1 MAGMKRSWFALVL
14 GLLGASA
21 GTSPVLADAPRNVP
35 AAQPPSAAPRPPAL
49 LPALAEDATV
59 RSATA
64 AYTHMPPA
72 DHPRRVETVY
82 RAETL
87 EPAASPRTASSW
99 ETTEYNAQAGLGKAR
114 ANTGYAVRTTGKPG
128 GGGITI
134 AVVEN
139 IRVVADDA
147 ESPGH
152 PDLRDVRV
160 VDVSGRGA
168 TGPHATRVAGVA
180 AARRNSYGLHGVAY
194 NANLV
199 SIAYNDDEEDDMEAI
214 LASVAG
220 LAGRY
225 GPDAANKWD
234 ANPAASAHIANLSF
248 SLASARNNPTP
259 TRNGM
264 KLLAREDRIMVAA
277 LGNAGGA
284 EPAALPATAVGDA
297 GIAGSAIAVGML
309 EQTQD
314 VARSN
319 SNRCGTVREWCI
331 FAPGDRIYTTDGTYF
346 STTRGFH
353 TITGTS
359 FAAPHV
365 AGALAAVWAAFPDKT
380 GKEIVQRILDTAR
393 QVDADNGNYDATT
406 GLSPIY
412 GHGALDLGAALDAST
427 F

>member
-1 MAGMKRSWFALVL
+1 MGMNRQFALVAL

-35 AAQPPSAAPRPPAL
+35 AAQPPSSVPRPPAL
-49 LPALAEDATV
+49 QPALAEDATV

-139 IRVVADDA
+139 IRVLADDD

-160 VDVSGRGA
+160 VNISGRGA

-180 AARRNSYGLHGVAY
+180 AARRNGYGLHGIAY

-199 SIAYNDDEEDDMEAI
+199 SIAYNDDEEDDLEAI

-220 LAGRY
+220 LTGRY

-277 LGNAGGA
+277 LGNSSGA
-284 EPAALPATAVGDA
+284 EPAALPATAVADA
-297 GIAGSAIAVGML
+297 GIAGWAIAVGML

-314 VARSN
+314 VVRSI
-319 SNRCGTVREWCI
+319 SNRCGAVRRWCI
-331 FAPGDRIYTTDGTYF
+331 FAPGDRIYTTDGTYT
-346 STTRGFH
+346 STARGFH

-359 FAAPHV
+359 FATAHV
-365 AGALAAVWAAFPDKT
+365 SGAMAAVWAAFPDKT
-380 GKEIVQRILDTAR
+380 GKEIVQRVLDTAR

>member
-1 MAGMKRSWFALVL
+1 MRRSRFALIA
-14 GLLGASA
+14 LLAAVA
-21 GTSPVLADAPRNVP
+21 GTPSAHADAVANAP
-35 AAQPPSAAPRPPAL
+35 APQPQPPSVPRPPAV

-59 RSATA
+59 RAATA

-87 EPAASPRTASSW
+87 EPATAPRTASSW
-99 ETTEYNAQAGLGKAR
+99 ETTEYSAQAGLGKAR
-114 ANTGYAVRTTGKPG
+114 ASTGYATRTTGKPG
-128 GGGITI
+128 GGGVTI
-134 AVVEN
+134 AIVEN
-139 IRVVADDA
+139 IRVLTDDPQ
-147 ESPGH
+147 SPGH
-152 PDLRDVRV
+152 PDLRDVSV
-160 VDVSGRGA
+160 VDISGRGA

-180 AARRNSYGLHGVAY
+180 AARRNGYGLHGVAY

-199 SIAYNDDEEDDMEAI
+199 SIAYNDDEEDDLEAI
-214 LASVAG
+214 LASTAG
-220 LAGRY
+220 LTGRY
-225 GPDAANKWD
+225 GPDAANQWD
-234 ANPAASAHIANLSF
+234 SNPAASAHIVNLSF

-259 TRNGM
+259 TLNGM

-277 LGNAGGA
+277 LGNVGGS
-284 EPAALPATAVGDA
+284 EPAALPATAVA
-297 GIAGSAIAVGML
+297 NEGIAGWAIAVGML
-309 EQTQD
+309 DETQD
-314 VARSN
+314 AARST
-319 SNRCGTVREWCI
+319 SNRCGAVRRWCV
-331 FAPGDRIYTTDGTYF
+331 FAPGDRIHTTDGTYF

-359 FAAPHV
+359 FATPHV

-393 QVDADNGNYDATT
+393 QVDTANGNYDATT

-412 GHGALDLGAALDAST
+412 GHGALDLGAALDATT